1 MAKRKK
7 LGAVLEQ
14 AQTAKAG
21 VPPAPLGDTVTSGF
35 NMQSEMLSLLKA
47 VAMKRAKERGGR
59 PSVSAILTELV
70 EAQRAELEKEA
81 GPWLE
86 LVKKGLI

>member
-7 LGAVLEQ
+7 LGTVLEQ

-21 VPPAPLGDTVTSGF
+21 PGAAVAGAAVTSGF
-35 NMQSEMLSLLKA
+35 NMPAELLSLLRA
-47 VAMKRAKERGGR
+47 VAMRRAKERGGR
-59 PSVSAILTELV
+59 ASVSAIICELV
-70 EAQRAELEKEA
+70 EERRAELEKEA

-86 LVKKGLI
+86 MVRKGLI